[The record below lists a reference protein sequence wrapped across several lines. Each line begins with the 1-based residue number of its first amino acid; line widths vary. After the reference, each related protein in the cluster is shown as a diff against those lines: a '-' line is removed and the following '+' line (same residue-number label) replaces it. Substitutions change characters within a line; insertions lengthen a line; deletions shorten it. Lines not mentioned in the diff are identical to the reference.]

1 MRVLCVDNEYVGLSV
16 TKGKWYELVDNIVHD
31 DVQFIDDG
39 EKYTSCYVIGD
50 RGTSVRIDS
59 KKFRTVEQLREERLK
74 ELLNL

>member
-16 TKGKWYELVDNIVHD
+16 TKGKWYELVDSIAHD
-31 DVQFIDDG
+31 DVYD
-39 EKYTSCYVIGD
+39 VIGD